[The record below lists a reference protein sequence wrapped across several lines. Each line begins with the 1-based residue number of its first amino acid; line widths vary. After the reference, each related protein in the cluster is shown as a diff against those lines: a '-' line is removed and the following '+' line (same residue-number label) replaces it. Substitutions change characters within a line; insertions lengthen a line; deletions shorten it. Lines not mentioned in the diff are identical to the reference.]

1 MVLPTAAFA
10 VAFAGLLVCSF
21 ARLLVCSFACLL
33 DGGCGGLNILGP
45 RSSTIMR
52 CGVVR
57 VAVSL
62 WAWALRLL
70 S

>member
-33 DGGCGGLNILGP
+33 VCWCGGLNILGP
-45 RSSTIMR
+45 RSGTI
-52 CGVVR
+52 R
-57 VAVSL
+57 VYGLVGGSVSL
-62 WAWALRLL
+62 
-70 S
+70 